1 MKQGRIWIKWIF
13 FSTIILTS
21 LVLPLTLL
29 ESTLSNYENTILDW
43 AGSNKILVSV
53 IVIFALTADVILPVP
68 NGITNTFA
76 GMSLGWAISSVI
88 VWIGLNLGATFAY
101 TLGRFAGRPIAK
113 KLVSNK
119 EFEEVRASLKNF
131 NVIGLIVSRPV
142 PGFAELIAITAGL
155 SKIPFRLFLLV
166 VSTTNIGVAII
177 FSGIG
182 AAAIENDSLSLA
194 FIGAIIFPAVLYFVY
209 TKFYNCLLYTSPSP
223 RD

>member
-1 MKQGRIWIKWIF
+1 MKQGRILFKWIF

-21 LVLPLTLL
+21 LFLPLTLL

-53 IVIFALTADVILPVP
+53 MVIFALTADVILPVP

-209 TKFYNCLLYTSPSP
+209 TKFYKT
-223 RD
+223 

>member
-1 MKQGRIWIKWIF
+1 MKQGRIWIRWIF

-29 ESTLSNYENTILDW
+29 ESTLSNYENTVLDW

-53 IVIFALTADVILPVP
+53 MVIFALTADVILPVP

-182 AAAIENDSLSLA
+182 AAAIENESLSLA

-209 TKFYNCLLYTSPSP
+209 TKFYKSKLFKFF
-223 RD
+223 

>member
-13 FSTIILTS
+13 LGTIILTS

-29 ESTLSNYENTILDW
+29 ESTLSNYENIILDW

-53 IVIFALTADVILPVP
+53 MVIFALTADVILPVP

-88 VWIGLNLGATFAY
+88 VWIGFNLGATFAY
-101 TLGRFAGRPIAK
+101 ALGRFAGRPIAK

-209 TKFYNCLLYTSPSP
+209 TKFYKT
-223 RD
+223 

>member
-29 ESTLSNYENTILDW
+29 ESTLSNYENIILDW

-53 IVIFALTADVILPVP
+53 MVIFALTADVILPVP

-88 VWIGLNLGATFAY
+88 IWIGLNLGATFAY

-142 PGFAELIAITAGL
+142 PVFAELIAITAGL

-209 TKFYNCLLYTSPSP
+209 TKFYKT
-223 RD
+223 

>member
-29 ESTLSNYENTILDW
+29 ESTLSNYENIILDW

-53 IVIFALTADVILPVP
+53 MVILALTADVILPVP

-209 TKFYNCLLYTSPSP
+209 TKFYKT
-223 RD
+223 

>member
-1 MKQGRIWIKWIF
+1 MKLGRIWFKWIF

-29 ESTLSNYENTILDW
+29 ESTLSNYENTVLDW

-53 IVIFALTADVILPVP
+53 MVIFALTADVILPVP

-209 TKFYNCLLYTSPSP
+209 TKFYKT
-223 RD
+223 

>member
-1 MKQGRIWIKWIF
+1 MKQGRIWFKWIF

-29 ESTLSNYENTILDW
+29 ESTLSNYENIILDW

-53 IVIFALTADVILPVP
+53 MVIFALTADVILPVP

-113 KLVSNK
+113 KLVSKK

-142 PGFAELIAITAGL
+142 PGFAELIAITSGL

-209 TKFYNCLLYTSPSP
+209 TKFYKT
-223 RD
+223 

>member
-29 ESTLSNYENTILDW
+29 ESTLSNYENTILNW

-53 IVIFALTADVILPVP
+53 MVIFALTADVILPVP

-76 GMSLGWAISSVI
+76 GMSLGWAISSFI

-119 EFEEVRASLKNF
+119 EFDEVRASLKNF

-209 TKFYNCLLYTSPSP
+209 TKFYKT
-223 RD
+223 

>member
-29 ESTLSNYENTILDW
+29 ESTLSNYENIILDW

-53 IVIFALTADVILPVP
+53 MVIFALTADVILPVP

-166 VSTTNIGVAII
+166 ISTTNIGVAII

-209 TKFYNCLLYTSPSP
+209 TKFYKT
-223 RD
+223 

>member
-29 ESTLSNYENTILDW
+29 ESTLSNYENTVLDW

-53 IVIFALTADVILPVP
+53 MVIFALTADVILPVP

-155 SKIPFRLFLLV
+155 SKIPFRLFILV

-182 AAAIENDSLSLA
+182 AAAIENESLFLV
-194 FIGAIIFPAVLYFVY
+194 FIGAVIFPAVLYFVY
-209 TKFYNCLLYTSPSP
+209 TKFYKT
-223 RD
+223 

>member
-1 MKQGRIWIKWIF
+1 MKQGRIWFKWIF

-53 IVIFALTADVILPVP
+53 MVIFALTADVILPVP

-113 KLVSNK
+113 KLVSKK

-209 TKFYNCLLYTSPSP
+209 TKFYKT
-223 RD
+223 

>member
-1 MKQGRIWIKWIF
+1 M
-13 FSTIILTS
+13 TS

-53 IVIFALTADVILPVP
+53 MVIFALTADVILPVP

-101 TLGRFAGRPIAK
+101 TLGRFAGRPIVR

-209 TKFYNCLLYTSPSP
+209 TKFYKT
-223 RD
+223 

>member
-53 IVIFALTADVILPVP
+53 MVIFALTADVILPVP

-209 TKFYNCLLYTSPSP
+209 TKFYKT
-223 RD
+223 

>member
-29 ESTLSNYENTILDW
+29 ESTLSNYENTILNW

-53 IVIFALTADVILPVP
+53 MVIFALTADVILPVP

-209 TKFYNCLLYTSPSP
+209 KKFYKT
-223 RD
+223 

>member
-53 IVIFALTADVILPVP
+53 MVIFALTADVILPVP

-194 FIGAIIFPAVLYFVY
+194 FIGAIIFPAVLYF
-209 TKFYNCLLYTSPSP
+209 CLLYTS
-223 RD
+223 DAADE

>member
-21 LVLPLTLL
+21 LVLTLTLL

-53 IVIFALTADVILPVP
+53 LVIFALTADVILPVP

-209 TKFYNCLLYTSPSP
+209 TKFYKT
-223 RD
+223 

>member
-1 MKQGRIWIKWIF
+1 MKQGRIWFKWIF

-53 IVIFALTADVILPVP
+53 MVIFALTADVILPVP

-76 GMSLGWAISSVI
+76 GMSLGWVISSVI

-113 KLVSNK
+113 KLVSNE

-209 TKFYNCLLYTSPSP
+209 TKFYKT
-223 RD
+223 

>member
-1 MKQGRIWIKWIF
+1 MKQGRIWFKWIF

-53 IVIFALTADVILPVP
+53 MVIFALTADVILPVP

-194 FIGAIIFPAVLYFVY
+194 FIGAILFPAVLYFVY
-209 TKFYNCLLYTSPSP
+209 TKFYKT
-223 RD
+223 

>member
-1 MKQGRIWIKWIF
+1 MDF

-53 IVIFALTADVILPVP
+53 MVIFALTADVILPVP

-113 KLVSNK
+113 KLVSKK

-209 TKFYNCLLYTSPSP
+209 TKFYKT
-223 RD
+223 

>member
-1 MKQGRIWIKWIF
+1 MKQGRIWFKWIF

-53 IVIFALTADVILPVP
+53 MVIFALTADVILPVP

-101 TLGRFAGRPIAK
+101 TLGRFAGRPIVK

-209 TKFYNCLLYTSPSP
+209 TKFYKT
-223 RD
+223 

>member
-1 MKQGRIWIKWIF
+1 MKQGRIWFKWIF

-53 IVIFALTADVILPVP
+53 MVIFALTADVILPVP

-101 TLGRFAGRPIAK
+101 ALGRFAGRPIAK

-209 TKFYNCLLYTSPSP
+209 TKFYKT
-223 RD
+223 

>member
-29 ESTLSNYENTILDW
+29 EPTLSNYENTVLDW

-53 IVIFALTADVILPVP
+53 MVIFALTADVILPVP

-155 SKIPFRLFLLV
+155 SKIPFRLSLLV

-209 TKFYNCLLYTSPSP
+209 TKFYKT
-223 RD
+223 

>member
-1 MKQGRIWIKWIF
+1 MKQGRIWFKWIF

-53 IVIFALTADVILPVP
+53 MVIFALTADVILPVP

-209 TKFYNCLLYTSPSP
+209 TKFYKT
-223 RD
+223 

>member
-29 ESTLSNYENTILDW
+29 ESTLSNYENIILDW

-53 IVIFALTADVILPVP
+53 MVIFALTADVILPVP

-76 GMSLGWAISSVI
+76 GMSLGWAFSSVI

-209 TKFYNCLLYTSPSP
+209 TKFYKT
-223 RD
+223 

>member
-1 MKQGRIWIKWIF
+1 MKQGRIWFKWIF

-53 IVIFALTADVILPVP
+53 MVIFALTADVILPVP

-119 EFEEVRASLKNF
+119 EFEDVRASLKNF

-142 PGFAELIAITAGL
+142 PGFAQLIAITAGL

-209 TKFYNCLLYTSPSP
+209 TKFYKT
-223 RD
+223 

>member
-29 ESTLSNYENTILDW
+29 ESTLSNYENTVLDW

-53 IVIFALTADVILPVP
+53 MVIFALTADVILPVP

-209 TKFYNCLLYTSPSP
+209 IKFYKT
-223 RD
+223 

>member
-53 IVIFALTADVILPVP
+53 MVIFALTADVILPVP

-194 FIGAIIFPAVLYFVY
+194 FIGAFIFPAVLYFVY
-209 TKFYNCLLYTSPSP
+209 TKFYKT
-223 RD
+223 

>member
-29 ESTLSNYENTILDW
+29 ESTLSNYENTVLDW
-43 AGSNKILVSV
+43 AGSNKILVS
-53 IVIFALTADVILPVP
+53 IMVIFALTADVILPVP

-155 SKIPFRLFLLV
+155 SKIPFRLFILV

-182 AAAIENDSLSLA
+182 AAAIENDSLSLV
-194 FIGAIIFPAVLYFVY
+194 FIGAVIFPAVLYFVY
-209 TKFYNCLLYTSPSP
+209 TKFYKT
-223 RD
+223 

>member
-29 ESTLSNYENTILDW
+29 ESTLSNYENTVLDW
-43 AGSNKILVSV
+43 AGSNKILVS
-53 IVIFALTADVILPVP
+53 IMVIFALTADVILPVP

-155 SKIPFRLFLLV
+155 SKIPFRLFILV

-182 AAAIENDSLSLA
+182 AAAIENDSLFLV
-194 FIGAIIFPAVLYFVY
+194 FIGAVIFPAVLYFVY
-209 TKFYNCLLYTSPSP
+209 TKFYKT
-223 RD
+223 

>member
-1 MKQGRIWIKWIF
+1 MKQGRIWFKWIF

-29 ESTLSNYENTILDW
+29 ESTLFNYENTILDW

-53 IVIFALTADVILPVP
+53 MVIFALTADVILPVP

-209 TKFYNCLLYTSPSP
+209 TKFYKT
-223 RD
+223 

>member
-1 MKQGRIWIKWIF
+1 MKQGRIWFKWIF

-53 IVIFALTADVILPVP
+53 MVIFALTADVILPVP

-101 TLGRFAGRPIAK
+101 TLGRFAGRPIVR

-209 TKFYNCLLYTSPSP
+209 TKFYKT
-223 RD
+223 

>member
-1 MKQGRIWIKWIF
+1 MKQGRIWFKWIF

-29 ESTLSNYENTILDW
+29 ESTLSNYENTVLDW

-53 IVIFALTADVILPVP
+53 MVIFALTADVILPVP

-209 TKFYNCLLYTSPSP
+209 TKFYKT
-223 RD
+223 

>member
-1 MKQGRIWIKWIF
+1 MKQGRIWFKWIF

-53 IVIFALTADVILPVP
+53 MVIFALTADVILPVP

-101 TLGRFAGRPIAK
+101 TLGRFAGRPIIK

-209 TKFYNCLLYTSPSP
+209 TKFYKT
-223 RD
+223 

>member
-13 FSTIILTS
+13 FSTILLTS

-29 ESTLSNYENTILDW
+29 ESTLSNYENIILDW

-53 IVIFALTADVILPVP
+53 MVIFALTADVILPVP

-209 TKFYNCLLYTSPSP
+209 TKFYKT
-223 RD
+223 

>member
-1 MKQGRIWIKWIF
+1 MKQGRIWFKWIF

-29 ESTLSNYENTILDW
+29 ESTLSNYENIILDW

-53 IVIFALTADVILPVP
+53 MVIFALTADVILPVP

-131 NVIGLIVSRPV
+131 NVIGLIVSRQV

-209 TKFYNCLLYTSPSP
+209 TKFYKT
-223 RD
+223 